1 MQGLTFPLSITNG
14 GRFSVTSEE
23 AKILQNVQHIVRTY
37 LQERDYEPTMGTVG
51 YAGILRSSDKTAMSQ
66 LGALLEQSINEQE
79 PRAQTKLF
87 YDEKQSNYNAGRHV
101 FAVRFV
107 IKATGS
113 INDGSIV
120 LE

>member
-1 MQGLTFPLSITNG
+1 MQGLTFPLSITNS

-23 AKILQNVQHIVRTY
+23 AKILQNIRHIVSTY
-37 LQERDYEPTMGTVG
+37 FQERDYEPTMGTVG
-51 YAGILRSSDKTAMSQ
+51 YAGILRSSDKNTMSQ
-66 LGALLEQSINEQE
+66 LGTLIEQSINEQE

-87 YDEKQSNYNAGRHV
+87 YDEKQSNYNEGRHV
-101 FAVRFV
+101 FVVKFV
-107 IKATGS
+107 IKSTGS